1 MLRLSGFELYSRW
14 VPLKDRV
21 RVIEEVFGR
30 PLFVDPLRFSILLSS
45 TETGT
50 VVVDVLHKLAI

>member
-1 MLRLSGFELYSRW
+1 MGRVGSGSLWLYFK
-14 VPLKDRV
+14 KDRV

-30 PLFVDPLRFSILLSS
+30 PLFVDPLRFSILFSS
-45 TETGT
+45 TKTGT